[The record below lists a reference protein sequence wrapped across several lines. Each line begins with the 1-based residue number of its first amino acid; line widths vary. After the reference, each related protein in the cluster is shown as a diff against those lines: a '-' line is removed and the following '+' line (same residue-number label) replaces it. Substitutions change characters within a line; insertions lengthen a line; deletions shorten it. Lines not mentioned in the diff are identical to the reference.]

1 LKKLDFVKT
10 LHQSMYIQAAWNFRG
25 LLNLGFAQAIAPA
38 VCQLFRDRR
47 KRAECLKR
55 HLNFFLSNP
64 YFATYAVG
72 ACIRLEEQFQETGN
86 PDPEQIESFKRAIGS
101 PLASLG
107 DSLIWGA
114 LRPAM
119 LLVGVIIALAGT
131 MWGPVVFLVG
141 YNLPTLAVRIV
152 GLNRGYAL
160 GFGVVREIASPLFNR
175 ATTALRF
182 LAAVGLGVVASLAV
196 DSNIG
201 GGSAGLVYGL
211 PVIAAIVLGR
221 LLRASFYLVLI
232 VCLLIFIGLG
242 SI

>member
-1 LKKLDFVKT
+1 
-10 LHQSMYIQAAWNFRG
+10 MYIQAAWNFRG
-25 LLNLGFAQAIAPA
+25 LLNLGFAQAMAPA
-38 VCQLFRDRR
+38 VCRLFRDRR
-47 KRAECLKR
+47 KRTECLKR

-86 PDPEQIESFKRAIGS
+86 PNPEQIESFKRAIGS

-119 LLVGVIIALAGT
+119 LLVGVILALTGT

-152 GLNRGYAL
+152 GLSRGYAL

-175 ATTALRF
+175 ATAAFRF
-182 LAAVGLGVVASLAV
+182 LAAIGLGVVAAIAV
-196 DSNIG
+196 DTIIG
-201 GGSAGLVYGL
+201 GGSAGLVRGL
-211 PVIAAIVLGR
+211 PVVALIILGR
-221 LLRASFYLVLI
+221 MFRASFYMVLI
-232 VCLLIFIGLG
+232 LCLLIFIGLG
-242 SI
+242 YI